1 MTTPLGPTTGS
12 ATANPTATLGP
23 ALGKEDFLKLLVTQ
37 LRNQDPLS
45 PMDGSEFAAQLAQF
59 STVEQLIAIGAKLD
73 DQAGSIAES
82 ALTTQTMLGS
92 SLIGREVMLRGATL
106 ATNGVDA
113 PRVAIDLD
121 APAGQVI
128 VEVLDAQGGVLDTQT
143 FSDLGAGRVVLDLD
157 GVSLGAGQYNYRVA
171 ASAPDGSAV
180 QATGYTVGRV
190 QGMSFVGG
198 EVALRI
204 DGTLVPMLDI
214 LEVLSADPPSGHT
227 TSTAGAPTP

>member
-1 MTTPLGPTTGS
+1 MTTPLGPTVGTTGGS
-12 ATANPTATLGP
+12 TTSPLGP

-37 LRNQDPLS
+37 LQNQDPLS

-59 STVEQLIAIGAKLD
+59 STVEQLIEIGSKLD
-73 DQAGSIAES
+73 AQAANIAQGS
-82 ALTTQTMLGS
+82 LTTQTMLGA

-106 ATNGVDA
+106 GTDGSTP
-113 PRVAIDLD
+113 PRVALDLD
-121 APAGQVI
+121 AAAGQVI
-128 VEVLDAQGGVLDTQT
+128 VEVLDAQGGVLATQT
-143 FSDLGAGRVVLDLD
+143 FDDLPAGRGVIDLD
-157 GVSLGAGQYNYRVA
+157 GISLPAGQYNYRVS
-171 ASAPDGSAV
+171 ASAPDGTAV
-180 QATGYTVGRV
+180 TATGYTVGRV

-214 LEVLSADPPSGHT
+214 LEVLSADPPSGQS